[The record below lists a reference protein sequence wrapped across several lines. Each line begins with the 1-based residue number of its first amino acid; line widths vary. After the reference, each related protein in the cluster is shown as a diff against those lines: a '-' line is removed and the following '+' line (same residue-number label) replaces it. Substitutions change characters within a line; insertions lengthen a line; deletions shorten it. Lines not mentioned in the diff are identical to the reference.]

1 MNHATLGELRT
12 RLDDLRDE
20 VDDFGQ
26 DQALLARVHP
36 QNHDSAANL
45 LHYLALRSNDL
56 RPLQSELSR
65 WGLSSLGRCEAHV
78 LPTIDLV
85 RAAAGAML
93 GADPIDVQ
101 SIQQIHDDFE
111 TRLEKNSEEL
121 FGTRRSG
128 RATRVMVTLPTE
140 AAEDPDFIEACATR
154 GSALFR
160 INTAHDDEQIWSGMI
175 DRIRALP
182 AEHSARVFVD
192 LAGPKLRTGPIAD
205 GPEVRRLRPGRDPL
219 GRPVTPVVVRLSM
232 AADEQADGLPVT
244 DAGWL
249 QRRRLGDE
257 IRFSDARDSS
267 RRMTVVGVDQT
278 GVSCELLDTSY
289 LVTGTELV
297 ADAPDGGTDVV
308 EIGRLPAIE
317 QRIRLNRGDDL
328 IVTTDLS
335 PADPL
340 AEPARIGCSLPEV
353 LASVQVG
360 DRIYFDDGKFGGRV
374 VRKRREE
381 LHVQINEIDD
391 SGAWLRAEKGINLPD
406 SDLEL
411 PGLTDDDRAVLPFIV
426 EHADGVEMSF
436 VNTAADVAALR
447 AELAALSAPDFPFV
461 IKVETARA
469 FSNLP
474 EILME
479 ALRSPRVGVMIARG
493 DLAVEAGF
501 ARMGELQEEIMW
513 LCEAA
518 HVPVIWA
525 TQVLENLAKSG
536 RPSRAEV
543 TDAAQSVRSEGV
555 MLNKGPFILDA
566 VSFLDHLLT
575 RMSDHLDKKSPLL
588 RRLRLGSG
596 N

>member
-1 MNHATLGELRT
+1 M
-12 RLDDLRDE
+12 
-20 VDDFGQ
+20 V
-26 DQALLARVHP
+26 
-36 QNHDSAANL
+36 
-45 LHYLALRSNDL
+45 
-56 RPLQSELSR
+56 
-65 WGLSSLGRCEAHV
+65 
-78 LPTIDLV
+78 
-85 RAAAGAML
+85 
-93 GADPIDVQ
+93 
-101 SIQQIHDDFE
+101 
-111 TRLEKNSEEL
+111 
-121 FGTRRSG
+121 RSG
-128 RATRVMVTLPTE
+128 
-140 AAEDPDFIEACATR
+140 
-154 GSALFR
+154 
-160 INTAHDDEQIWSGMI
+160 
-175 DRIRALP
+175 
-182 AEHSARVFVD
+182 
-192 LAGPKLRTGPIAD
+192 
-205 GPEVRRLRPGRDPL
+205 GR
-219 GRPVTPVVVRLSM
+219 
-232 AADEQADGLPVT
+232 
-244 DAGWL
+244 
-249 QRRRLGDE
+249 
-257 IRFSDARDSS
+257 
-267 RRMTVVGVDQT
+267 
-278 GVSCELLDTSY
+278 SY
-289 LVTGTELV
+289 
-297 ADAPDGGTDVV
+297 
-308 EIGRLPAIE
+308 
-317 QRIRLNRGDDL
+317 
-328 IVTTDLS
+328 
-335 PADPL
+335 
-340 AEPARIGCSLPEV
+340 
-353 LASVQVG
+353 
-360 DRIYFDDGKFGGRV
+360 
-374 VRKRREE
+374 
-381 LHVQINEIDD
+381 VQINEIDD